1 MAPKLSGPWGRCFS
15 GIGPVQLEQIAQAV
29 SSLGDNSYDNY
40 LRMLPYITS
49 APDDK
54 GAQEQ
59 ARYSKN
65 YASAM
70 RHLASMIRALVPR
83 AGRADKTRDKKE
95 RK

>member
-1 MAPKLSGPWGRCFS
+1 MAPKLTGPWGRCFR

-29 SSLGDNSYDNY
+29 SSLGDNSYNNY
-40 LRMLPYITS
+40 LRMVPYISS

-83 AGRADKTRDKKE
+83 AGRADKNTNK
-95 RK
+95 RKV